1 MNILTKALGFDSAK
15 ASVRTE
21 VVAGATTFLT
31 MSYILAVNPAILAT
45 TGMDKGALFTATALA
60 AAISTLLLAFM
71 AKLPFAQAPSMGLNA
86 FFAFTMC
93 QAMHLSWQQSLAAL
107 VVEGVVF
114 ILITFMNV
122 REKIL
127 DSIPRNLRYSISAG
141 IGMFIAFIGLKNA
154 GIVVA
159 NPDTFVAL
167 GNFNPEAI
175 LGIVAIVLSG
185 VLTARRVKGALFIAI
200 IIATLVGLPMG
211 VTVMPD
217 GWLPV
222 SEPHSVAPIF
232 CQFDFDGF
240 FNINMLV
247 VIFSLL
253 IINIFDTVGTLV
265 GLAEKTGVVR
275 PDGSIP
281 RVKEAMLS
289 DAIGT
294 TCGAMLGSSTITT
307 YIESASGIAEGGR
320 TGLTSLVTGFLFIAA
335 LLLSPLFLLIPSAAT
350 SGALVMVGVLM
361 IDSVKKIELNDV
373 TEAFPS
379 FITMITMVLCYS
391 IADGICLGI
400 LSYVVMK
407 VCTGKF
413 KNISVTLVILSLLF
427 ILKFVVG

>member
-1 MNILTKALGFDSAK
+1 MNFLKTALGFDASK
-15 ASVRTE
+15 TSVRTE
-21 VVAGATTFLT
+21 IVAGATTFLT
-31 MSYILAVNPAILAT
+31 MSYILAVNPAILST

-93 QAMHLSWQQSLAAL
+93 QAMHLTWQQSLAAL
-107 VVEGVVF
+107 FVEGVIF

-127 DSIPRNLRYSISAG
+127 DSIPRNLRYSISVG

-167 GNFNPEAI
+167 GKFTPEAL
-175 LGIVAIVLSG
+175 LGILAIVLSG
-185 VLTARRVKGALFIAI
+185 VLIARRVKGALFIAI
-200 IIATLVGLPMG
+200 IVATIAGIPMG
-211 VTVMPD
+211 VTSVPS

-222 SEPHSVAPIF
+222 SAPHSVAPIF
-232 CQFDFDGF
+232 CKFDFTGF
-240 FNINMLV
+240 FNLNMLL

-265 GLAEKTGVVR
+265 GLAEKTGVVKA
-275 PDGSIP
+275 DGSIP

-294 TCGAMLGSSTITT
+294 TCGTILGSSTVTT
-307 YIESASGIAEGGR
+307 YVESASGIAEGGR
-320 TGLTSLVTGFLFIAA
+320 TGVTSFVTGVLFVVS
-335 LLLSPLFLLIPSAAT
+335 LLLSPLFLLIPAAAT
-350 SGALVMVGVLM
+350 SGALVMVGVFM
-361 IDSVKKIELNDV
+361 IDSVKKIELGDV
-373 TEAFPS
+373 TESFP
-379 FITMITMVLCYS
+379 
-391 IADGICLGI
+391 A
-400 LSYVVMK
+400 
-407 VCTGKF
+407 
-413 KNISVTLVILSLLF
+413 LLRWCCATR
-427 ILKFVVG
+427 

>member
-1 MNILTKALGFDSAK
+1 MNFLKTALGFDASK
-15 ASVRTE
+15 TSVRTE
-21 VVAGATTFLT
+21 IVAGATTFLT
-31 MSYILAVNPAILAT
+31 MSYILAVNPAILST

-93 QAMHLSWQQSLAAL
+93 QAMHLTWQQSLAAL
-107 VVEGVVF
+107 FVEGVIF

-127 DSIPRNLRYSISAG
+127 DSIPRNLRYSISVG

-167 GNFNPEAI
+167 GKFTPEAL
-175 LGIVAIVLSG
+175 LGILAIVLSG
-185 VLTARRVKGALFIAI
+185 VLIARRVKGALFIAI
-200 IIATLVGLPMG
+200 IVATIAGIPMG
-211 VTVMPD
+211 VTSVPS

-222 SEPHSVAPIF
+222 SAPHSVAPIF
-232 CQFDFDGF
+232 CKFDFTGF
-240 FNINMLV
+240 FNLNMLL

-265 GLAEKTGVVR
+265 GLAEKTGVVKA
-275 PDGSIP
+275 DGSIP

-294 TCGAMLGSSTITT
+294 TCGTILGSSTVTT
-307 YIESASGIAEGGR
+307 YVESASGIAEGGR
-320 TGLTSLVTGFLFIAA
+320 TGVTSFVTGVLFVVS
-335 LLLSPLFLLIPSAAT
+335 LLLSPLFLLIPAAAT
-350 SGALVMVGVLM
+350 SGALVMVGVFM
-361 IDSVKKIELNDV
+361 IDSVKKIELGDV
-373 TEAFPS
+373 TESFPA

-407 VCTGKF
+407 VCTNKF
-413 KNISVTLVILSLLF
+413 SQLNATLVILAFLF
-427 ILKFVVG
+427 VLKFVVD

>member
-1 MNILTKALGFDSAK
+1 MNKLKTLLGFDPK
-15 ASVRTE
+15 QTTVKTE
-21 VVAGATTFLT
+21 LVAGMTTFLT
-31 MSYILAVNPAILAT
+31 MCYILAVTPTILST
-45 TGMDKGALFTATALA
+45 TGMDKPALFTSTAIA
-60 AAISTLLLAFM
+60 SAIATLLLAFM

-107 VVEGVVF
+107 LVEGIIF
-114 ILITFMNV
+114 ILITFLNV

-154 GIVVA
+154 GIVVS

-167 GNFNPEAI
+167 GKFTPEAL
-175 LGIVAIVLSG
+175 LGILAIVLSG
-185 VLTARRVKGALFIAI
+185 VLIARRVKGALFIAI
-200 IIATLVGLPMG
+200 IIATVVGLPMG

-217 GWLPV
+217 GWFPV
-222 SEPHSVAPIF
+222 SAPHSVAPIF
-232 CQFDFDGF
+232 CQFDFSHF
-240 FNINMLV
+240 FNLNMLL

-265 GLAEKTGVVR
+265 GLAEKTGVVQ
-275 PDGSIP
+275 PDGTIP

-307 YIESASGIAEGGR
+307 YVESASGIAEGGR
-320 TGLTSLVTGFLFIAA
+320 TGLTSFVTGLFFIAA
-335 LLLSPLFLLIPSAAT
+335 LLLSPLFLLIPAAAT

-361 IDSVKKIELNDV
+361 IDSVKKIELSDV
-373 TEAFPS
+373 SEAFPA

-407 VCTGKF
+407 VCTSKF
-413 KNISVTLVILSLLF
+413 SDLNPTLVILALLF
-427 ILKFVVG
+427 VLKFVVD

>member
-107 VVEGVVF
+107 LVEGVVF

-159 NPDTFVAL
+159 NPATFVAL
-167 GNFNPEAI
+167 GNFTPEAI

-294 TCGAMLGSSTITT
+294 TCGAMLGSSTVTT